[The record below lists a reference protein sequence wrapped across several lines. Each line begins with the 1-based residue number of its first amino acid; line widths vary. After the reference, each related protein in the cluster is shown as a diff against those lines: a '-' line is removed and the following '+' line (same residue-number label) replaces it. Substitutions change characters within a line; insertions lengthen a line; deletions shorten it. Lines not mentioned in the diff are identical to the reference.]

1 MRSLLSKYQKERKKK
16 PTKKTSQKPR
26 NREGE
31 RNGNSRLGL
40 TQPGPWRQRLLVS
53 ATPGLTIA
61 KLSVLLLITLGGE
74 QREQCKIGREGRGEG
89 QGFPAISYSVYRG
102 RAAAARRSQE
112 GKQRS
117 RPQLPRRAH
126 LHPQA
131 AAEAAAQEHHDGHG
145 EGHRP
150 RWNRPCGP
158 ARTAPG
164 APGSQPHTPRGAFPA
179 TEPDT
184 HRGRR
189 RGKGAGSSPRSRPC
203 PGASCLPPPGPPPPF
218 ALSGSDSL
226 APRETLG
233 HSGFLSFHRGN
244 SSRPGRVGGAGERG
258 RVGEKKGKSC

>member
-1 MRSLLSKYQKERKKK
+1 MRSLLSKYQKERKKERKNPPKK
-16 PTKKTSQKPR
+16 PPR
-26 NREGE
+26 N
-31 RNGNSRLGL
+31 
-40 TQPGPWRQRLLVS
+40 PGTGKANETEIADWVSPSLAHGCSACLFS
-53 ATPGLTIA
+53 ATPRLTIA

-150 RWNRPCGP
+150 RWNRPGGP

-189 RGKGAGSSPRSRPC
+189 
-203 PGASCLPPPGPPPPF
+203 
-218 ALSGSDSL
+218 
-226 APRETLG
+226 
-233 HSGFLSFHRGN
+233 
-244 SSRPGRVGGAGERG
+244 
-258 RVGEKKGKSC
+258 